1 VTTLARATLQRLITD
16 ARGGAGSGRVPEGD
30 PVSVQFNPATL
41 RLSRRN
47 NVDRTGVTTGSQ
59 KRHQPAPEAATL
71 AFDLEFDT
79 SEQGSPG
86 QWTDVRRWTALVR
99 QFVEPTAQAPEA
111 APPAVR
117 FAWGTLVFDG
127 IIDQVTE
134 ELDHFAP
141 DGTPLRAK
149 IAVSIAEQNPD
160 FETGKIGPAARKAPP
175 SPRRTPTGTP
185 PTGRGP
191 GESGTRRTD
200 QVVPARAGESA
211 QQLLTRL
218 GFDPSGWRA
227 AMSGL
232 ETPLTLAAGTAVQ
245 LGPEVLGGG
254 PVTPA
259 PAAGFAATGAVAS
272 PETLAAALQ
281 PGVPEGGFALAA
293 AGGVTAAAATVER
306 ARAQASE
313 TAARAAFGAPAAAS
327 GPSPPGGS
335 AATSARAPAATP
347 AVDPR
352 AAGYGRDVPLRP
364 RPVPSPGAPG
374 PAGQRPAAPAGG
386 RRRCGDGCCG
396 TFTSRACA
404 DPEGGRR

>member
-16 ARGGAGSGRVPEGD
+16 ARGGAGNGRIPDGD

-79 SEQGSPG
+79 TEQGQPG
-86 QWTDVRRWTALVR
+86 QWVDVRRWTALVR
-99 QFVEPTAQAPEA
+99 QFVEPTTQAPEA

-160 FETGKIGPAARKAPP
+160 FETGKVGPAARKAPP
-175 SPRRTPTGTP
+175 TPRQTPTGTP
-185 PTGRGP
+185 PPGRGP

-200 QVVPARAGESA
+200 RVVPARAGESA

-218 GFDPSGWRA
+218 GIDPSGWRA
-227 AMSGL
+227 AMTGL
-232 ETPLTLAAGTAVQ
+232 PTPLTLAAGTAVQ

-259 PAAGFAATGAVAS
+259 PAAGFTAAGAVVS
-272 PETLAAALQ
+272 PETLASALQ
-281 PGVPEGGFALAA
+281 PGVPGGGFALAA
-293 AGGVTAAAATVER
+293 AGGVAAAAAAVER
-306 ARAQASE
+306 ARAQASAA
-313 TAARAAFGAPAAAS
+313 AARAAFGAPAGGGPAA
-327 GPSPPGGS
+327 
-335 AATSARAPAATP
+335 APAGAAAAPT
-347 AVDPR
+347 VDPR

-364 RPVPSPGAPG
+364 RPVPSPGVPG
-374 PAGQRPAAPAGG
+374 PARRRPVAPESG
-386 RRRCGDGCCG
+386 RRRCGDGCSG
-396 TFTSRACA
+396 RFTAEACT
-404 DPEGGRR
+404 DPGGGRR